1 MLCLNNKLNEI
12 RTLDCRNFEG
22 LSSLAFSADTWI
34 RRFTPA
40 SLAAWAITLAPS
52 QWASLN
58 EKFLEKIIII
68 VRLHDKSTIL
78 ECNYK
83 NKININ
89 YNPNINFGEAATSAK
104 VALHVGPL
112 SWLSWDLGM
121 LVIQEEGSTLRK
133 APRARQESSTSS
145 THLWHWAGIKPKPQQ
160 WEVSTPKC
168 LSLLLLWFSWQM
180 MCLGSCP
187 LTKWEWK
194 IYLLAGKSTHP
205 EQEEG
210 SFSNPVNV
218 HVPCFILSSDQVD
231 HAIWVLDHFSHRLD
245 ILQVIILSAITFI
258 QD

>member
-133 APRARQESSTSS
+133 APRARQESSTNSP
-145 THLWHWAGIKPKPQQ
+145 TYG
-160 WEVSTPKC
+160 T
-168 LSLLLLWFSWQM
+168 
-180 MCLGSCP
+180 G
-187 LTKWEWK
+187 
-194 IYLLAGKSTHP
+194 
-205 EQEEG
+205 QE
-210 SFSNPVNV
+210 SNPSHNSGRWALPSALVYFYYDLVGRWCAWAVV
-218 HVPCFILSSDQVD
+218 H
-231 HAIWVLDHFSHRLD
+231 
-245 ILQVIILSAITFI
+245 
-258 QD
+258 